1 VELRQLQ
8 YFVTVA
14 ELLNFH
20 KAAEHLHVTQSSVSR
35 QVQQLEQELGRTLLV
50 RTPKD
55 VRLTDDGRLAL
66 SKARAVLAA
75 TADLAATLN
84 RTDKRAYT
92 LKVGVGVPLAKSIQP
107 LVTRF
112 AKQFQNID
120 VQYDD
125 IIFPDTQNGALR
137 RGDIDVGIF
146 WPPIDKHH
154 VNSELLFAERFRVIL
169 PAVSPLAR
177 RKKLQFKDLLNQ
189 VLLLPNQI
197 KANNRTVLQGARKA
211 GVKLRT
217 VRTTALPHEAGAA
230 LVASGKGIYVLAG
243 NPMRFPNFGTGIVAI
258 PLDEP
263 ISLEVYLAW
272 RRRETSP
279 AAYQFLETARR
290 MLTRAPGTV

>member
-1 VELRQLQ
+1 MELRQLQ

-20 KAAEHLHVTQSSVSR
+20 KAAERLHVTQSSVSR
-35 QVQQLEQELGRTLLV
+35 QVQQLEQELGTALLI
-50 RTPKD
+50 RSQKD

-66 SKARAVLAA
+66 SKAKAVLEAA
-75 TADLAATLN
+75 TELAAAVN
-84 RTDKRAYT
+84 RADKQVYT
-92 LKVGVGVPLAKSIQP
+92 LKVGVGVPLAKSIRP

-112 AKQFQNID
+112 AKQFPNVD
-120 VQYDD
+120 VQYED
-125 IIFPDTQNGALR
+125 IIFPNTQNGALQ

-146 WPPIDKHH
+146 WPPIDKHRIS
-154 VNSELLFAERFRVIL
+154 SELLFAERFRVIL
-169 PAVSPLAR
+169 PAVSPLAK

-189 VLLLPNQI
+189 VLLLADQI
-197 KANNRTVLQGARKA
+197 KANNQTVLQGARKA
-211 GVKLRT
+211 GVKLKT
-217 VRTTALPHEAGAA
+217 ARTTALPHEAGAA

-272 RRRETSP
+272 RKRETSP
-279 AAYQFLETARR
+279 AACRFLETARCI
-290 MLTRAPGTV
+290 LAHAPETV